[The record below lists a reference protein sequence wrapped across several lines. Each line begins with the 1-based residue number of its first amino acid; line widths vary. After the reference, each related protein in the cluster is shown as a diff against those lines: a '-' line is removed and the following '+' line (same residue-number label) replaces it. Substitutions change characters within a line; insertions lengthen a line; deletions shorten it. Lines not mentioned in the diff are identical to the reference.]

1 MKPTQNKTFTQ
12 KLKGFFLKILIRL
25 VLAFAGFFA
34 FIYFVPYSEGT
45 RSGELIKFSRKGVV
59 FKTWEGELS
68 QGISGAQIFHFSVS
82 RSDKTLIADLERYQG
97 KYVKLNYRER
107 YKAISWWG
115 DTVYFITGVEEEDSP
130 FLRPKQINEE

>member
-12 KLKGFFLKILIRL
+12 KLKGFFLKILIGL

-34 FIYFVPYSEGT
+34 FIYYVPYSEGT

-82 RSDKTLIADLERYQG
+82 RNDKNLIADLERYQG
-97 KYVKLNYRER
+97 KYVNELPGTLQSHFLVGRYSIFHYRSR
-107 YKAISWWG
+107 RRRFPISK
-115 DTVYFITGVEEEDSP
+115 TQA
-130 FLRPKQINEE
+130 K